1 MKISQHQLEIT
12 TMSKNTKVISFCT
25 LIRALLLYSTNLYLN
40 RDHNSGSE
48 VRPESMSSTRNILK
62 RRISNVQAGI
72 VRSRRKI
79 MSMFHNQPSDEIELS
94 GI

>member
-1 MKISQHQLEIT
+1 M
-12 TMSKNTKVISFCT
+12 N
-25 LIRALLLYSTNLYLN
+25 
-40 RDHNSGSE
+40 
-48 VRPESMSSTRNILK
+48 STRNILK